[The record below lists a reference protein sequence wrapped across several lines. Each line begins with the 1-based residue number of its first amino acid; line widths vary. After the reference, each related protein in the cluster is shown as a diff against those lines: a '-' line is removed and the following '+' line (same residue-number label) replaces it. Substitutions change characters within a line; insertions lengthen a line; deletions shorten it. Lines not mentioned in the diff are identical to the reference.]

1 MARIE
6 LENVDLTFRI
16 FDYRGQSLRLKL
28 LDYAVGGRFETNKA
42 VTQVHA
48 LKNLNLFIQEGNAIG
63 LYGHNGSGK
72 TSFLRLLSNIYAPT
86 RGRCFIEG
94 KQRSLLSVSVGME
107 PSLSGRE
114 NLYRI
119 GLLNGFTYDEIRG
132 YEDNIIV
139 FSELGE
145 YINFPARTY
154 SSGMSMRLL
163 FSIATCVSSDILLI
177 DEFFSTGD
185 EGFIEKSETRLKKLI
200 SNSKILVFASHSKS
214 LIKQYCN
221 RVLLF
226 DHGSATEIDIRDF

>member
-132 YEDNIIV
+132 YETILSSFLNWASTLIFRHGPI
-139 FSELGE
+139 
-145 YINFPARTY
+145 PAACQCACY
-154 SSGMSMRLL
+154 FLSPPA
-163 FSIATCVSSDILLI
+163 FQV
-177 DEFFSTGD
+177 
-185 EGFIEKSETRLKKLI
+185 I
-200 SNSKILVFASHSKS
+200 S
-214 LIKQYCN
+214 C
-221 RVLLF
+221 
-226 DHGSATEIDIRDF
+226 